1 MISWF
6 EKNYEFSWAI
16 SITIAIAMF
25 YISSISFGQGEGSG
39 GSLNATLYHIVAYF
53 FLAFFLNIA
62 LVKGKN
68 EKMIFVA
75 ILVSIIY
82 GFTDEIHQYFVP
94 GRHASLSDIGLNV
107 IGISLAS
114 LFYFVSIKFR
124 GKTKSL

>member
-1 MISWF
+1 MIKWF
-6 EKNYEFSWAI
+6 EKKGKLTW
-16 SITIAIAMF
+16 SIVIILALSMF
-25 YISSISFGQGEGSG
+25 YVSSISFGQGEGSG